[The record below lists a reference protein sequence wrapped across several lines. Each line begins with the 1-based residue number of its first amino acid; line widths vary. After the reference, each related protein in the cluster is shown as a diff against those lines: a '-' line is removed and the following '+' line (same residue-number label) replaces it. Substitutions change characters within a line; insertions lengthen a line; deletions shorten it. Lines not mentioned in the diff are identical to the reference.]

1 MEESLTKAYA
11 VLDQER
17 ARINNAL
24 DLNLKQMLAESAEM
38 ISIMK
43 QSVNESLGKYI
54 THITSLSILI

>member
-1 MEESLTKAYA
+1 MEESLTKSYA

-54 THITSLSILI
+54 THMTSSSILI